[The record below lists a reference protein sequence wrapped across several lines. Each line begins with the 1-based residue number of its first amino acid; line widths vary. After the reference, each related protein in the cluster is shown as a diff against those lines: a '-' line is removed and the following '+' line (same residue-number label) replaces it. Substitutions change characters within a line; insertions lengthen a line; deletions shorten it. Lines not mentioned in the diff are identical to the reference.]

1 MKKWIFLI
9 LLVIQPLSTLFAQ
22 TYKYIGVEDGL
33 SNRRVSFIQKD
44 KKGYMWFLTQDGID
58 RYNGKEFKP
67 YKVMEGDEEVTALL
81 NLNWLYSDNEGIIWE
96 IGKNGRIFQYI
107 PQRDRFELVYQ
118 LPSTEAAE
126 IDHSFI
132 DNNHR
137 IWLCYRNK
145 ISLFDT
151 KTKEIAVVQNEIS
164 ETVTSIQQVDRT
176 HFYIGTEVGAHY
188 ARLENSRLH
197 HIPIASLD
205 GLDQQVNE
213 LYYHPKLKKLFVG
226 TLQKGIIVFDTDV
239 KEKSQPYTGL
249 NDVSISRIKPFN
261 EYELLIATDGAGV
274 YKMNVNSYLTEPYIV
289 ADYSLN
295 NSMNGNTINDIY
307 VDDEQRIW
315 LANNPIGITIRNN
328 RYATYKWLKHSIG
341 NEQSLINDHVNV
353 VIEDTEGDL
362 WFGTNNGI
370 SLYNSKTG
378 RWHSF
383 LSSFEKKTD
392 DKNHIFNTLCEIS
405 PGVIWAAG
413 YSSGIHEIKKK
424 SLTTSYFTP
433 YLVYHLNIRPDKYI
447 RSIMKDS
454 NGDIWSG
461 GYYNLKKI
469 SANKDNI
476 RLYHGISS
484 VTSIIER
491 NSKQMWIGT
500 ATGVYLLD
508 KESGQFDHIRLPVES
523 SYIHCLY
530 QAPNGLLYIG
540 TGGSGLVVYN
550 TATKE
555 FTNFFTENCAL
566 ISNNIYTIVPNTN
579 GTMVISTEEG
589 LVTYSPAAETF
600 QNWTKEQ
607 GLMTVHFNP
616 SSGLLSGNGKF
627 ILGSSDG
634 AVVFDQFMKMPRTY
648 SSKMILSDLRI
659 FYQTVY
665 PGEKDSPLAMDIDDI
680 KSLRL
685 KYDQNT
691 FSLRLSSINYDYPS
705 NILYSYKLK
714 GFYDEWSRPSNES
727 DIRFTNLNPGK
738 YTLYVRA
745 VSHEDKRITLEE
757 REMSIIIDKP
767 FWLTAWAFLL
777 YIGIAV
783 LLLSGG
789 FRILLMR
796 KQRKASNEKIDF
808 FINTA
813 HDIRT
818 PLTLIKAPLEEL
830 MDKES
835 LTNNGKA
842 NMNTAMRNVNALL
855 QLTTNLI
862 NFEKADVYSS
872 ELYITEHELNL
883 YMSET
888 MNAFRQYAE
897 TKRIQFNYE
906 SNFTYLNVWIDKEK
920 MDSILKNLIS
930 NALKYTPENGTVHI
944 TATESSDS
952 WSIDVRD
959 NGIGI
964 PANEQKKLFHIHFRG
979 SNAINSKI
987 TGSGIGLMLVRKLVT
1002 LHDGKI
1008 SLSSIENKG
1017 SLVRVVFPKEGKCL
1031 KKAHLINRSQRDS
1044 STEVYQNSSVEM
1056 YETVKKQFE
1065 QKQQRI
1071 MVVEDNDELRKYLDH
1086 TLSEDYTVQTFPNG
1100 KEALAAV
1107 KEYKP
1112 ELIISDI
1119 MMPEMRGDELCI
1131 AIKNDIETSH
1141 IPIILLTA
1149 LNDERNIMDSLKI
1162 GADEY
1167 IVKPFNLG
1175 IMKASIASLL
1185 TNRALLRNK
1194 YANLDLQDDH
1204 EDDCLN
1210 CNTDLDRKFIA
1221 SVKKQV
1227 EDNMDNPAFNVD
1239 VLCNL
1244 LNMSR
1249 TSFYNKLK
1257 ALTDEAPGDYVRLI
1271 RLKRAAELLKAG
1283 EHNIT
1288 EVAELTGF
1296 SDAKY
1301 FREVFKKHYNVS
1313 PSRYG
1318 KGEESK
1324 DEQPD
1329 T

>member
-1 MKKWIFLI
+1 MKKWTFLI
-9 LLVIQPLSTLFAQ
+9 VLVLYPLSTLFAQ

-44 KKGYMWFLTQDGID
+44 KKGYMWFLTQEGVD
-58 RYNGKEFKP
+58 RYNGKDFKA
-67 YKVMEGDEEVTALL
+67 YKVVEGEEEVTALL
-81 NLNWLYSDNEGIIWE
+81 NLNWLYTDKEGILWE

-107 PQRDRFELVYQ
+107 PQRDRFELAYQ
-118 LPSTEAAE
+118 LPTTEAAE
-126 IDHSFI
+126 IDHCFI
-132 DNNHR
+132 DNNHH

-145 ISLFDT
+145 ITLFNT
-151 KTKEIAVVQNEIS
+151 QTKEGTVIQNEIA

-176 HFYIGTEVGAHY
+176 HFYVGTEVGAHF
-188 ARLENSRLH
+188 ARLETSRLH
-197 HIPIASLD
+197 HIPIPSLD
-205 GLDQQVNE
+205 DIDQQVNE
-213 LYYHPKLKKLFVG
+213 LYYHPVLKKLFIG
-226 TLQKGIIVFDTDV
+226 TLQKGIIVFETET
-239 KEKSQPYTGL
+239 KKTSQPYTGL
-249 NDVSISRIKPFN
+249 NDVSISRIKPYYEN
-261 EYELLIATDGAGV
+261 ELLIATDGAGV
-274 YKMNVNSYLTEPYIV
+274 YKMNVNSFLTEPYIV
-289 ADYSLN
+289 ADYSQN

-307 VDDEQRIW
+307 VDEEQRIW
-315 LANNPIGITIRNN
+315 LANNPIGITVRNN
-328 RYATYKWLKHSIG
+328 RYATYQWLKHSIG
-341 NEQSLINDHVNV
+341 NNQSLINDHVNV

-362 WFGTNNGI
+362 WFGTSNGI
-370 SLYNSKTG
+370 SLYRSKTG
-378 RWHSF
+378 QWHSF
-383 LSSFEKKTD
+383 LSSFEKKGD
-392 DKNHIFNTLCEIS
+392 DKNHIFNTLCEVS

-413 YSSGIHEIKKK
+413 YSSGIYEIKKS
-424 SLTTSYFTP
+424 SLTTTYFTP
-433 YLVYHLNIRPDKYI
+433 YLFYHLNIRPDKYI

-454 NGDIWSG
+454 EGDIWSG
-461 GYYNLKKI
+461 GFYNLKKM
-469 SANKDNI
+469 SADKKEI

-491 NSKQMWIGT
+491 NKKQIWVGT
-500 ATGVYLLD
+500 ATGIYLLD

-540 TGGSGLVVYN
+540 TSGSGLVVYN
-550 TATKE
+550 TANKT
-555 FTNFFTENCAL
+555 FVNYFSDNSAL
-566 ISNNIYTIVPNTN
+566 ISNNIYTILPNTN

-589 LVTYSPAAETF
+589 LVTYSPASETF

-616 SSGLLSGNGKF
+616 SSGLLSSQGRF

-634 AVVFDQFMKMPRTY
+634 AVIFDKNMKMPRAY

-665 PGEKDSPLAMDIDDI
+665 PGEKNSPLSADIDEI
-680 KSLRL
+680 KDLRL
-685 KYDQNT
+685 KHDQNT

-714 GFYDEWSRPSNES
+714 GFYDQWSRPSNES
-727 DIRFTNLNPGK
+727 VVRFTNLNPGK
-738 YTLYVRA
+738 YTLYIRA

-757 REMSIIIDKP
+757 REMNIIIEKP
-767 FWLTAWAFLL
+767 FWLTVWAFLL
-777 YIGIAV
+777 YICIFV

-796 KQRKASNEKIDF
+796 KQRKASNDKIDF

-835 LTNNGKA
+835 LTHNGVS
-842 NMNTAMRNVNALL
+842 NMNTAMRNVNSLL

-872 ELYITEHELNL
+872 ELYITEHELNT
-883 YMSET
+883 YMQE
-888 MNAFRQYAE
+888 MKNAFQQYAE
-897 TKRIQFNYE
+897 TKHIQFSYE
-906 SNFTYLNVWIDKEK
+906 SNFTYLNVWFDKEK

-930 NALKYTPENGTVHI
+930 NALKYTPESGTVLI
-944 TATESSDS
+944 TATETADS
-952 WSIDVRD
+952 WSVEIRD

-987 TGSGIGLMLVRKLVT
+987 TGSGIGLMLVRKLVV

-1008 SLSSIENKG
+1008 SLNSVENKG
-1017 SLVRVVFPKEGKCL
+1017 SQVKVVFPKEGKCL
-1031 KKAHLINRSQRDS
+1031 KKAHHINRPQRDTPIETYQDS
-1044 STEVYQNSSVEM
+1044 STEM

-1065 QKQQRI
+1065 QKHQRI

-1107 KEYKP
+1107 KDYKP

-1149 LNDERNIMDSLKI
+1149 LNDEKNIMDSLKI

-1194 YANLDLQDDH
+1194 YANLDLQD
-1204 EDDCLN
+1204 EDENDCLN
-1210 CNTDLDRKFIA
+1210 CHSDLDRKFIA

-1227 EDNMDNPAFNVD
+1227 EENMDNPAFNVD

-1271 RLKRAAELLKAG
+1271 RLKRAAELIKAG
-1283 EHNIT
+1283 DHNIT

-1318 KGEESK
+1318 KGEEDK
-1324 DEQPD
+1324 NEVPEA
-1329 T
+1329 